1 MDRETVVGSVKK
13 TNRVIIVEE
22 GNLTGGVGAEI
33 AAWIME
39 EAFDFLDAPVKRVAS
54 KDVPIPFNPIM
65 EGFVI
70 PNTGDIIRAIKE
82 VVYREK

>member
-1 MDRETVVGSVKK
+1 MDRGTVVDSVKK
-13 TNRVIIVEE
+13 TNRVVIVEE

-39 EAFDFLDAPVKRVAS
+39 EAFDFLDAPVRRVAS
-54 KDVPIPFNPIM
+54 KNVPIPFNPIM

-70 PNTGDIIRAIKE
+70 PNTGDIIRAVKE
-82 VVYREK
+82 VVQKDH